1 MRLTTSILLLSIL
14 SSCSLSKNI
23 PNTYTRKDEPVK
35 FQIID
40 LKDLFEGQNLFGQ
53 ILIYDESSN
62 QYTSSDFEVAK
73 TKFIPASTFKIP
85 NTLVGLESGVV
96 DENYIFKYN
105 GKKRMLAAWERDL
118 NLREAFQTSCVPCYQ
133 ELARK
138 VGAEQMRT
146 ILDSIK
152 YPGMI
157 FDNST
162 LDNFWLSGES
172 AISPLEQVDFLRR
185 LATKQFPLKDG
196 TLQAM
201 KRVMAVDTSA
211 YGIIYAKTGLGES
224 DGKDLGWYV
233 GYIQK
238 PKNRIYFATLIR
250 PVADFD
256 EGVFM
261 AERKTLTYNV
271 LRTLGFW

>member
-1 MRLTTSILLLSIL
+1 MRLTFVLLLLTLL
-14 SSCSLSKNI
+14 SSCIFSKII

-40 LKDLFEGQNLFGQ
+40 LRDLFEGQGLYGQ

-85 NTLVGLESGVV
+85 NTLVGLESGII
-96 DENYIFKYN
+96 DENYIFRYD
-105 GKKRMLAAWERDL
+105 GGKRMLAAWEKDL
-118 NLREAFQTSCVPCYQ
+118 SLREAFQESCVPCYQ
-133 ELARK
+133 ELSGK
-138 VGAEQMRT
+138 VGVEKMRAV
-146 ILDSIK
+146 LDSIK

-162 LDNFWLSGES
+162 LENFWLTGES
-172 AISPLEQVDFLRR
+172 SISPLEQIDFLRR
-185 LATKQFPLKDG
+185 LATKQLTLKEG
-196 TLQAM
+196 TLQSM
-201 KRVMAVDTSA
+201 KKIMAIDSTA
-211 YGIIYAKTGLGES
+211 NGIMFAKTGLGES
-224 DGKDLGWYV
+224 EGKDLGWYV

-250 PVADFD
+250 PINDFD
-256 EGVFM
+256 KGVFL